1 MAEKIVIAQLDIDVK
16 SLVAG
21 ANEVREAI
29 KKLKNK
35 MDDLIASGQASS
47 QQFKDMKKE
56 LTKLNEALGQQAK
69 AIKDAAKQSEKLSE
83 AQDDLAKSA
92 KNAAGKQ
99 AGLTSSGQESSQQF
113 KESKKELSKFVKALE
128 DQVEATKKAIKQSD
142 KLSEANDDLAKSA
155 KKAAKEQDSLSDSAN
170 DASSNLK
177 KLSGAMTSVKTASD
191 QSSGSLKEGGKS
203 FSDYKKQAIDAFQ
216 SINVFNGGIK
226 GLKQRAEEAGGM
238 GPLLKNAF
246 NGITEGIGGMTKASY
261 TFIATP
267 IGAIIKGVS
276 IALEFLNKTFK
287 DFKPVMDKVAQVTAA
302 AGAVFDSIKNSLFDL
317 INVFNGSKSIFSW
330 FTDAGE
336 GMASA
341 AQEAYELKKAQLE
354 LADSMALQEIR
365 NAEAQKS
372 IEEYTQASEDQ
383 TKSEEERL
391 EALKKA
397 NEIESKNLT
406 ERKKHSEDAYQ
417 QAVKAIKAGG
427 NLTDE
432 ELENLATKGYEYTQY
447 LQKTKNISQEEID
460 ALKEAQLNRIAL
472 QTEEQQ
478 LTKKHFDNI
487 NSLSESFIQKR
498 EEEQKKREQIQ
509 QQAMD
514 KALERQ
520 QQLLDLF
527 EAENSDKAK
536 TLQQQLDYEQE
547 YAKKSIAL
555 LDEELKQKKISQL
568 EYKTAV
574 INIQK
579 ELGEKILTATQG
591 YVNAELE
598 LWKQEHQSKID
609 GAQVLTDAL
618 ITEEAERL
626 QQLRQK
632 EIDALFAGSGLD
644 AERIENKRKNNEQ
657 LSQQETEYY
666 TELLRIRQ
674 DYDETIKANEDALVQ
689 SKKDQEQNK
698 VQDEVQAIQE
708 KAAAAQLGYEVDK
721 ANAQTQ
727 YEQELIDED
736 ARYAAE
742 VAKLDERKAQGLINE
757 QQYNDLLKAE
767 TQEHEDNI
775 SNIKQAA
782 MDRKLSMASST
793 FGNMSTILGKESKA
807 GKAMAVAQATIDTYQ
822 SAVSAFKSLSG
833 IPIVGPAL
841 GAAAA
846 GAAVAMGLGNIKK
859 ITSTKTPKAEKGALF
874 SIAGQRHSAGG
885 TLFTGEDGTRFEAE
899 KGELIG
905 VMNRNAARHFMAF
918 NNTFPAGG
926 SSSSGNYFESG
937 GIVSRE
943 IAPSQINMQE
953 LANIT
958 VQAVKSIPPPVVA
971 VEDILTQGNSYVKVR
986 DNANF

>member
-16 SLVAG
+16 SLVEG

-35 MDDLIASGQASS
+35 IDDLIASGQASS

-56 LTKLNEALGQQAK
+56 LAKLNEALGQQAK

-83 AQDDLAKSA
+83 AHDYLAKSA

-99 AGLTSSGQESSQQF
+99 ASLTSSGQESSQQF
-113 KESKKELSKFVKALE
+113 KESKKELGKYVKALE
-128 DQVEATKKAIKQSD
+128 DQVEATKKAIKQTD
-142 KLSEANDDLAKSA
+142 NLSESHDDLAKSA
-155 KKAAKEQDSLSDSAN
+155 KKAAKEQDSLSDSAD

-177 KLSGAMTSVKTASD
+177 KLSGAITSVKTASD
-191 QSSGSLKEGGKS
+191 QSSGSLKEGGKT
-203 FSDYKKQAIDAFQ
+203 FSEYKKQTIDAFQ

-226 GLKQRAEEAGGM
+226 GLKQRAQEAGGM

-246 NGITEGIGGMTKASY
+246 KDISEGIGGMTKASDAF
-261 TFIATP
+261 TATP
-267 IGAIIKGVS
+267 IGAILKG
-276 IALEFLNKTFK
+276 INLAIDFLNKAFK
-287 DFKPVMDKVAQVTAA
+287 DFRPVMDKVAQVTAA
-302 AGAVFDSIKNSLFDL
+302 AGAVFDSIKNSLLDL
-317 INVFNGSKSIFSW
+317 INVFNGSKSILSW
-330 FTDAGE
+330 FTNAGE
-336 GMASA
+336 GMATA
-341 AQEAYELKKAQLE
+341 AQEAYELKKAQQE

-383 TKSEEERL
+383 TKSEQERL

-397 NEIESKNLT
+397 NETESKNLT

-417 QAVKAIKAGG
+417 QAIKAIKAGS
-427 NLTDE
+427 NLTKE
-432 ELENLATKGYEYTQY
+432 EIKNLETKGYEYAQH
-447 LQKTKNISQEEID
+447 LQETKSISQEEID

-487 NSLSESFIQKR
+487 NTLNESFTQKR

-527 EAENSDKAK
+527 EAENSEKAK
-536 TLQQQLDYEQE
+536 TLQQKIAYEQE

-579 ELGEKILTATQG
+579 ELGEKTFKATQG

-618 ITEEAERL
+618 IKEEAKRL
-626 QQLRQK
+626 EELRQK
-632 EIDALFAGSGLD
+632 EIDALFTGTNLD
-644 AERIENKRKNNEQ
+644 AETLENKRANNEQ

-674 DYDETIKANEDALVQ
+674 EYDETIKANDAALVQ
-689 SKKDQEQNK
+689 SNKEQKQNEI
-698 VQDEVQAIQE
+698 QNEVQAIQE
-708 KAAAAQLGYEVDK
+708 KAAAAQLDYEVDK
-721 ANAQTQ
+721 ANAQSQ
-727 YEQELIDED
+727 YEQELIDEN

-767 TQEHEDNI
+767 AQEHEDNVGD
-775 SNIKQAA
+775 IKEAA
-782 MDRKLSMASST
+782 MERKLSLASST

-846 GAAVAMGLGNIKK
+846 GAAVATGLANIKK

-874 SIAGQRHSAGG
+874 SIGGQRHSAGG

-918 NNTFPAGG
+918 NNTFPAGRSG
-926 SSSSGNYFESG
+926 SGNYFESG

-953 LANIT
+953 LANLT

-971 VEDILTQGNSYVKVR
+971 VEDILTQGNSYVQVR